1 MGEIAKLDLSGKV
14 VWSWGAGLGDAWLAQ
29 RCKHLH
35 VVERDTQWLMK
46 SADVL
51 AANQIANVTYYS
63 RPCNE
68 GSGADEMYCEIP
80 EGVVPEVIIVD
91 DVYRY
96 ECIVK
101 ALTMPRPLLLIVDNW
116 WQDFVFICPA
126 AKEALQEFEQKIFS
140 QPDHTNHEGNEWKTA
155 LFYIK

>member
-1 MGEIAKLDLSGKV
+1 M
-14 VWSWGAGLGDAWLAQ
+14 
-29 RCKHLH
+29 
-35 VVERDTQWLMK
+35 VERDTQWLMK
-46 SADVL
+46 SVDAI
-51 AANQIANVTYYS
+51 AANQISNVTYYS

-68 GSGADEMYCEIP
+68 GSGSDAMYCEIP
-80 EGVVPEVIIVD
+80 DGVRPDVFIVD

-96 ECIVK
+96 ECILK
-101 ALTMPRPLLLIVDNW
+101 ALEFKPCLLICDNW